1 MSSLQRARLY
11 ARSQGFCESCGKP
24 LTEGFQL
31 AHVIPQTKHNLKE
44 YGKEV
49 IHHDLNLKVVCS
61 LKCNAA
67 VLRNLAT
74 HPVEGQELIGR
85 IQEDLK
91 GKVK

>member
-31 AHVIPQTKHNLKE
+31 AHIIPQTKHNLKE

-61 LKCNAA
+61 LKCNSK
-67 VLRNLAT
+67 VLKNLAT
-74 HPVEGQELIGR
+74 HPVEGQELIAK
-85 IQEDLK
+85 IKKEINL
-91 GKVK
+91 